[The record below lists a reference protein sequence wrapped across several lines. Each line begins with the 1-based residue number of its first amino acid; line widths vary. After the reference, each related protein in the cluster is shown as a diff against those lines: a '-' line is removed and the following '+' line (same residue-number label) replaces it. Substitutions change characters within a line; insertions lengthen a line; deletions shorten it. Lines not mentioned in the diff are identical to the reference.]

1 LLDHLQYCQVVISIS
16 RYFEFA
22 SRRGSNG
29 ERDSHVVGFS
39 LGIARDGVDDAGIV
53 CQQPR

>member
-22 SRRGSNG
+22 SRRGSNR